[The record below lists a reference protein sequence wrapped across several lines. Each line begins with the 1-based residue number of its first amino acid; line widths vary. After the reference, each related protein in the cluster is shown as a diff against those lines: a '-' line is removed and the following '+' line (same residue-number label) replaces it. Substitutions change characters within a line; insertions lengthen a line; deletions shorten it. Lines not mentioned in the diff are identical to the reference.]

1 MDQCEDTKTTLCG
14 EHESQSKAQRNQ
26 PEPELRPEPGTSC
39 VSMKS
44 DRSMDLPLFFKSDQ
58 HPSFKR
64 VDQQSSEVPSGQSAQ
79 QHQTQLDSIFM
90 LLEDNMVTFVK
101 EELKKMQK
109 VLSPVYPECLASQR
123 EDEDEEQRSSREAL
137 VKITVHFLRRMKQEE
152 LADRLQSSKR
162 ISLKI

>member
-26 PEPELRPEPGTSC
+26 AGSAAESGPEPSC
-39 VSMKS
+39 VS
-44 DRSMDLPLFFKSDQ
+44 FKSNRSKEDIINFQ
-58 HPSFKR
+58 HDVPSDKQ

-90 LLEDNMVTFVK
+90 LLEDNMLTFVK
-101 EELKKMQK
+101 EELKKIQK
-109 VLSPVYPECLASQR
+109 VLSPDYPECLESQR
-123 EDEDEEQRSSREAL
+123 EGDDEEQRWSREAL

-152 LADRLQSSKR
+152 LAERLQSSKR